1 MATIP
6 VAGTYPS
13 VVAISPDGAFRVCD
27 DFKLKHCPGDRH
39 GDQHR
44 GRHNP
49 CRRLPH
55 GQRSQP
61 FEPKSRISPT
71 IGGNA
76 GYVSLDILGQGFSAN
91 PTTVALRAAPQPD
104 IVGIAP
110 AVISSSEIIIHI
122 LQGERDPRGTQ
133 CCGRSDGSARGSI
146 SRAFTIQAGGQAEL
160 AIDVVGPSLARAG
173 REAIFDVVVSNTG
186 TIDAPSVSVGAT
198 TTAAASSVALPE
210 CSIPTTNV
218 YMAAG
223 SVQQFQ
229 LSCTP
234 HSCYDIMATMMKML
248 LGDKCALLAL
258 DVKKS
263 AR

>member
-1 MATIP
+1 
-6 VAGTYPS
+6 
-13 VVAISPDGAFRVCD
+13 VVAISPDGAFAYVTISSSNTVQVIATATNTVVATIPVGGYPYG
-27 DFKLKHCPGDRH
+27 LAI
-39 GDQHR
+39 
-44 GRHNP
+44 
-49 CRRLPH
+49 
-55 GQRSQP
+55 QP

-91 PTTVALRAAPQPD
+91 PTTVVLRAAPQPD

-110 AVISSSEIIIHI
+110 AVISSSEIIDTFN
-122 LQGERDPRGTQ
+122 LQGAIPGLRNVVVDQTGAPEVVYPG
-133 CCGRSDGSARGSI
+133 
-146 SRAFTIQAGGQAEL
+146 AFTIQAGGQAEL